1 MIRKNAEKSIGTLW
15 LQGHLKRGLGVGG
28 EGGEEG
34 GEAES
39 KGGTVSFYDDNEAK
53 EADVKEEYPSNGR
66 KSMSKPRE
74 AGALRQGGAC
84 TSPQAQQG
92 SSEEQQLGHT
102 LIMELNMC

>member
-1 MIRKNAEKSIGTLW
+1 MIRKNTEKSIGTLL

-28 EGGEEG
+28 EGGE
-34 GEAES
+34 AEL

-102 LIMELNMC
+102 LITELNMC